1 MLDVSA
7 LMSLQNA
14 CGGPLSPPDT
24 FFDLC
29 IAFLPV
35 SGKYKILLPSIGNS
49 IRNSIRNS
57 IGNSIGK
64 KMRQR
69 MLCDERIDL
78 VRLLCLG

>member
-1 MLDVSA
+1 MIDVSA
-7 LMSLQNA
+7 LTSLQNA

-49 IRNSIRNS
+49 IGNSIR
-57 IGNSIGK
+57 NSIGK

>member
-1 MLDVSA
+1 MIDVSA
-7 LMSLQNA
+7 LMPLQNA

-49 IRNSIRNS
+49 IE
-57 IGNSIGK
+57 NSIGK

>member
-1 MLDVSA
+1 MIDVSA

-35 SGKYKILLPSIGNS
+35 SGKSIFFPFLVKNSSLLFRKNS
-49 IRNSIRNS
+49 FLPFLEINSF
-57 IGNSIGK
+57 
-64 KMRQR
+64 
-69 MLCDERIDL
+69 LPDF
-78 VRLLCLG
+78 

>member
-1 MLDVSA
+1 MIDVSA
-7 LMSLQNA
+7 LMPLQNA

-49 IRNSIRNS
+49 IRNSI
-57 IGNSIGK
+57 GK

>member
-1 MLDVSA
+1 MIDVSA
-7 LMSLQNA
+7 LMPLQNA

-49 IRNSIRNS
+49 I
-57 IGNSIGK
+57 GK